1 MAEKTFTKGKERD
14 LESTVEMLQRML
26 NSWGIDVEVDSH
38 LNPLPNVH
46 ALQLRDKACSVMVA
60 NGNGSSE
67 KAALASALGN
77 FFTRLS
83 SDDFFADYYLG
94 GAIAAGA
101 FVHSPDEQWFTDEE
115 DEMPEGLLNE
125 ALWDDVYDPEADLE
139 PEELID
145 VNSGADDERGICA
158 LPFERLS
165 DGETVYF
172 PVNIIQNLYAGNGTA
187 SGSSANEA
195 RVLALSEIC
204 ENYTKKKVIAEGI
217 SLPEIPAAVIAR
229 FPDIEA
235 SVAALK
241 AEGFNLRIAD
251 ASLGGRYPVLS
262 AALIRPE
269 TGGVLVSFG
278 AHPCFETALERA
290 VMKVLQGHS
299 LKQIGDSQV
308 PTFDMKA
315 VAESPNLVGHLT
327 GGTGLISYDFFK
339 QEPDHGF
346 VDWNHDVDAQGQFD
360 LLSKAIDE
368 SGFEIYSAQQRYQDI
383 HTCRVIVPG
392 MSEIY
397 PVEDLAWNNNNEG
410 VEYREQLLSLD
421 KLGPEGWQSVLEDLE
436 DGGLSDTRNVAE
448 LIGVAADEGTEWA
461 LLQVGTLK
469 GMLALALEAYEK
481 AMEWV
486 DWSLCVGQISPMQR
500 QHFQCIKALLTIVLD
515 DEKSFAS
522 YRDSLQLL
530 YGAETL
536 QRCVDLVQSK
546 TQFLGLHFPG
556 LSLEGFETHQALLEG
571 YKKLHRAKQESWS
584 QHG

>member
-14 LESTVEMLQRML
+14 LESTIEMLQSIL

-38 LNPLPNVH
+38 LNPVPHVH
-46 ALQLRDKACSVMVA
+46 SLQLRDKACSVMVA
-60 NGNGSSE
+60 NGNGTSE

-94 GAIAAGA
+94 KEIASSA
-101 FVHSPDEQWFTDEE
+101 FVHSPDEKWFIDEE
-115 DEMPEGLLNE
+115 GEMPEELLDE
-125 ALWDDVYDPEADLE
+125 ALWDVYDPEADLE
-139 PEELID
+139 PEELVD
-145 VNSGADDERGICA
+145 LNSGADERGVCA
-158 LPFERLS
+158 VPFVRQS
-165 DGETVYF
+165 DAETIYF

-187 SGSSANEA
+187 TGNSANEA
-195 RVLALSEIC
+195 RVQALSEIC
-204 ENYTKKKVIAEGI
+204 ENYTKKKVIAEGL
-217 SLPEIPAAVIAR
+217 SLPEVPAAVIAR
-229 FPDIEA
+229 FQDIDA

-251 ASLGGRYPVLS
+251 ASLGGVYPVLS
-262 AALIRPE
+262 VALIRPE

-278 AHPCFETALERA
+278 AHPYFETALERA
-290 VMKVLQGHS
+290 VTKLLQGRELAS
-299 LKQIGDSQV
+299 VDGFQV
-308 PTFDMKA
+308 PSFNLKA
-315 VAESPNLVGHLT
+315 VAESHNLVGHLT
-327 GGTGLISYDFFK
+327 EETGLIAYDFFK

-360 LLSKAIDE
+360 LLSKIIDE
-368 SGFEIYSAQQRYQDI
+368 SGHDIYIAQHQYQDI

-410 VEYREQLLSLD
+410 AEYREQLLSLD
-421 KLGPEGWQSVLEDLE
+421 KLGIEGWESVLEDLE
-436 DGGLSDTRNVAE
+436 DEGLSDTKKVAE
-448 LIGVAADEGTEWA
+448 LIGVAADEDTEWA

-469 GMLALALEAYEK
+469 GMLALALEEYEK
-481 AMEWV
+481 AMEWI
-486 DWSLCVGQISPMQR
+486 DWSLHLGQISPMQR

-546 TQFLGLHFPG
+546 TQFHGLHFPG
-556 LSLEGFETHQALLEG
+556 LSLEGFKTHLTLLEG
-571 YKKLHRAKQESWS
+571 YKKLHRAKQEGWS
-584 QHG
+584 